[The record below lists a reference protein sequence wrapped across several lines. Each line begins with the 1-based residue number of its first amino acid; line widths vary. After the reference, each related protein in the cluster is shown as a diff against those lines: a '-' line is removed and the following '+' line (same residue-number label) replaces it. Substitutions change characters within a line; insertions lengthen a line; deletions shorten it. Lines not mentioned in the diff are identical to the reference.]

1 LKVVLGKIGIS
12 RFDKGLLSPGMMLV
26 QVAEKEPKWDRYDS
40 RDSLRKIFSFEWIWH
55 NKENYASLSWDTKE
69 ILAVLDKF

>member
-1 LKVVLGKIGIS
+1 
-12 RFDKGLLSPGMMLV
+12 MMLV